1 MDINTIWNSI
11 VIIKIRRDDSY
22 KFTLKEIEIFAKVYN
37 IAVEEFC
44 SDILKLSKKQ
54 IYKLK
59 KNNSVRCEEYKKF
72 KQEFFEKKASE
83 IRVKIIKEKIK
94 TDSSNTFNIDEL
106 KSFSQRTGINL
117 YDFSTNVLGISR
129 DVLNRFKNGEFK
141 TVSSKKYKDDKIDYF
156 NRINDSILEY
166 VLSSKIKNDFSNR
179 FSYDEIMK
187 YVNKFEINIRDFLS
201 NILGM
206 ETYNHGRRENEGYI

>member
-1 MDINTIWNSI
+1 MDINTIWDSI
-11 VIIKIRRDDSY
+11 VIIKIRRDDSN
-22 KFTLKEIEIFAKVYN
+22 KFTLKEIETFAKVYN
-37 IAVEEFC
+37 MDVEAFC
-44 SDILKLSKKQ
+44 TDILKLSKRQ

-59 KNNSVRCEEYKKF
+59 NGNNVKCMEYEKL
-72 KQEFFEKKASE
+72 KQEFFKEKASE
-83 IRVKIIKEKIK
+83 YRQQIIKEKIK
-94 TDSSNTFNIDEL
+94 TDSSSNFDIEEL
-106 KSFSQRTGINL
+106 KSLSQKTGINI